1 MKPYLGLDCSTAI
14 HLEGCR
20 VEIYA
25 DTPEKCRDIRDAIRE
40 AIKLA
45 DKPNT
50 HEPAGG

>member
-1 MKPYLGLDCSTAI
+1 MKRYLGLDFSTAI
-14 HLEGCR
+14 NIEGCL

-40 AIKLA
+40 AIKMA